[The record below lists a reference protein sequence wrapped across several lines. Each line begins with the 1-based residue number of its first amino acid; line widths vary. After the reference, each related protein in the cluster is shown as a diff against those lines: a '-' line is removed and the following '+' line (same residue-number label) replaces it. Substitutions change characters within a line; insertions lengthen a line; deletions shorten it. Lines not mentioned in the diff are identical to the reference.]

1 MTNPAPAPEKL
12 PAITAPDCAEEAA
25 AALRRA
31 TMAALGGVNGEAATR
46 AEALVKVAAGWREL
60 GVALDQ
66 HYGLNRDTD
75 DNKR

>member
-1 MTNPAPAPEKL
+1 MTAPAPEKL
-12 PAITAPDCAEEAA
+12 PAITAPDCAERAA
-25 AALRRA
+25 AALRQAQAAAGDTLIGA
-31 TMAALGGVNGEAATR
+31 TVAAARSDAF
-46 AEALVKVAAGWREL
+46 VKVAAGWREL